1 MWDYVTVNSGQDYL
15 SHHGILGM
23 KWGIRRYQNDDGTL
37 TAVGKKRY
45 GNAETEF
52 SELNAARKEY
62 EQSKDY
68 YMKKTVAGLLYNRK
82 ATDRLNKSVKR
93 LANALTEKAN
103 LEYVKK
109 YRKEH
114 PKSEL
119 SAKEIIRTRHK

>member
-1 MWDYVTVNSGQDYL
+1 MWDYVIVNSGQDYL

-62 EQSKDY
+62 EQSRDY
-68 YMKKTVAGLLYNRK
+68 YMKKTAAGLLYNRK

-93 LANALTEKAN
+93 LA
-103 LEYVKK
+103 
-109 YRKEH
+109 
-114 PKSEL
+114 
-119 SAKEIIRTRHK
+119 